1 MSATINDYNEIK
13 ECENK
18 STGSLILL
26 GLFFSM
32 NICILISRSVMEAVG
47 NNDGKDCPNVGGPAT
62 ACAFYGISVLLL
74 IGLIIKY
81 REKLSGLKIA
91 AFGLLAAVNLGIFI
105 AYIVFS
111 VKAQKHDSSTDTEC
125 LTNANKDAIEK
136 MELIITG
143 ILTFILTPIM
153 NFMK

>member
-1 MSATINDYNEIK
+1 MSVTINDYNDLK
-13 ECENK
+13 ESENK

-26 GLFFSM
+26 VLFFSI
-32 NICILISRSVMEAVG
+32 NICILTSRAVMEAVG
-47 NNDGKDCPNVGGPAT
+47 NNDGKDCPKVGGPAT

-91 AFGLLAAVNLGIFI
+91 AFGLLAAVNLGIFV

-111 VKAQKHDSSTDTEC
+111 VKAQNHNSSTDTEC
-125 LTNANKDAIEK
+125 LTNENKDAIEI
-136 MELIITG
+136 MEMIITG
-143 ILTFILTPIM
+143 VLIVLTPIM
-153 NFMK
+153 IFVK